1 MPCDDE
7 KPMLDVKDLAF
18 SYTDEET
25 LKCIEMLIKPGEFV
39 ALMGPNGSGKTTLM
53 RCINKVMKIN
63 NGSVNID
70 GDDILSMTMEDIAK
84 ICTTV
89 PADTPLDF
97 ALTVRDFVSLGRT
110 PFINSLWWESDEDE
124 AIVDKAM
131 WDLGITKYSE
141 RRLHELSSGERARV
155 LLAKGVVQTP
165 KLMLVDEPSAHLD
178 IKYKVQVMEILKDL
192 TRRTGLTVLI
202 ASHDINLLTRF
213 CDRIMLLSKG
223 KILDCGLAKDVV
235 TKESIREVFGI
246 EVELVECNDTLY
258 ILPTG
263 STMNIQ

>member
-25 LKCIEMLIKPGEFV
+25 LKCIEMLIRPGEFV

-53 RCINKVMKIN
+53 RCINKIMKIS

-124 AIVDKAM
+124 
-131 WDLGITKYSE
+131 
-141 RRLHELSSGERARV
+141 
-155 LLAKGVVQTP
+155 
-165 KLMLVDEPSAHLD
+165 
-178 IKYKVQVMEILKDL
+178 
-192 TRRTGLTVLI
+192 
-202 ASHDINLLTRF
+202 
-213 CDRIMLLSKG
+213 
-223 KILDCGLAKDVV
+223 
-235 TKESIREVFGI
+235 
-246 EVELVECNDTLY
+246 
-258 ILPTG
+258 
-263 STMNIQ
+263 